1 MGILLCDDESVVVF
15 DIFVYEE
22 VVMKLIIFNVVI
34 SNVNDEINVV
44 F

>member
-15 DIFVYEE
+15 DIFVYEK